1 MLPTVHATMPALAPE
16 TLRAIEQTLRLLA
29 PGDHGGDGADAWRA
43 AVWNVQRSLIDALDH
58 PVAAYDRTGR
68 FLHGN
73 SRLAELLAGDREA
86 RLIQRA
92 MEATAIAAARGGS
105 DAAGTIRAV
114 RTTTAR
120 YRLSANLARAAGA
133 GGRESVLVTID
144 CAAPADRTDE
154 ELRTEFGLTR
164 QEVIVARLMA
174 EGLTNPDIA
183 ERLGVSYFTA
193 RNHAER
199 VMRKL
204 GVNRRTCVGPT
215 LRGESGRAA

>member
-1 MLPTVHATMPALAPE
+1 MLPTVHATIPDLAPE
-16 TLRAIEQTLRLLA
+16 TLRAIEQTLRLLT
-29 PGDHGGDGADAWRA
+29 PSDHAGDGADAWRA
-43 AVWNVQRSLIDALDH
+43 AIWSVHRSLIDALDH

-68 FLHGN
+68 LVHGN
-73 SRLAELLAGDREA
+73 GRLAELLASDREA

-92 MEATAIAAARGGS
+92 MEATAIAAARG
-105 DAAGTIRAV
+105 DAAGAIRAV
-114 RTTTAR
+114 RTTIGR
-120 YRLSANLARAAGA
+120 YRLSANLARASGA
-133 GGRESVLVTID
+133 GSRESVLVAID
-144 CAAPADRTDE
+144 CAAAADRTDD

-164 QEVIVARLMA
+164 QEVVVARLMG

-204 GVNRRTCVGPT
+204 GVSRRTCVGPI